1 MSNID
6 AKTIALRYR
15 KDPMGFHNNQAG
27 PNNSYAYDDYPRWRA
42 NLSAVAD
49 PFCTLSAECG
59 RSV

>member
-42 NLSAVAD
+42 NLSAVQI
-49 PFCTLSAECG
+49 LS
-59 RSV
+59 VP